1 MKIGVISDTHMDKHT
16 SKIEK
21 LIDKSL
27 KDVDLIIHLGD
38 FTSPR
43 VLEKIKKKKK
53 VIGVWGNNDRSGL
66 RQELKEKEI
75 VTLDG
80 YKVGLFH
87 GHGTEKNTLDRVY
100 NIFKDDNVDIIL
112 FGHSHQPMIKTKNKT
127 LIINPGSPSKKIRE
141 RWFSYVVLTLK
152 KDKIEAK
159 VCFYNK

>member
-1 MKIGVISDTHMDKHT
+1 MDKHT
-16 SKIEK
+16 SKIDK
-21 LIDKSL
+21 LIDKCF

-38 FTSPR
+38 FTSIR

-53 VIGVWGNNDRSGL
+53 VIGVWGNNDRGRL

-75 VTLDG
+75 VTLNG

-141 RWFSYVVLTLK
+141 RWFSYVVLSLK

-159 VCFYNK
+159 ICFYNK

>member
-16 SKIEK
+16 SKIDK
-21 LIDKSL
+21 LIDKCF

-38 FTSPR
+38 FTSIR

-53 VIGVWGNNDRSGL
+53 VIGVWGNNDRGRL

-75 VTLDG
+75 VTLNG

-141 RWFSYVVLTLK
+141 RWFSYVVLSLK

-159 VCFYNK
+159 ICFYNK

>member
-1 MKIGVISDTHMDKHT
+1 MDKHT
-16 SKIEK
+16 SKIDK
-21 LIDKSL
+21 LIDKCF

-53 VIGVWGNNDRSGL
+53 VIGVWGNNDRGRL

-75 VTLDG
+75 VTLNG

-141 RWFSYVVLTLK
+141 RWFSYVVLSLK

-159 VCFYNK
+159 ICFYNK

>member
-16 SKIEK
+16 SKIDK
-21 LIDKSL
+21 LIDKCF

-53 VIGVWGNNDRSGL
+53 VIGVWGNNDRGRL

-75 VTLDG
+75 VTLNG

-141 RWFSYVVLTLK
+141 RWFSYVVLSLK

-159 VCFYNK
+159 ICFYNK

>member
-16 SKIEK
+16 KKIEK
-21 LIDKSL
+21 LIDKSF

-66 RQELKEKEI
+66 RKELKEKEI
-75 VTLDG
+75 VTLNG

-87 GHGTEKNTLDRVY
+87 GHGTEKNTLDKVY

-112 FGHSHQPMIKTKNKT
+112 FGHSHKPMIKTKNKT
-127 LIINPGSPSKKIRE
+127 LIVNPGSPSKKIRE
-141 RWFSYVVLTLK
+141 RWFSYVILNLK
-152 KDKIEAK
+152 KDKIETK
-159 VCFYNK
+159 ICFYNK

>member
-1 MKIGVISDTHMDKHT
+1 MSDTHMDKHT
-16 SKIEK
+16 SKIDK
-21 LIDKSL
+21 LIDKCF

-38 FTSPR
+38 FTSIR

-53 VIGVWGNNDRSGL
+53 VIGVWGNNDRGRL

-75 VTLDG
+75 VTLNG

-141 RWFSYVVLTLK
+141 RWFSYVVLSLK

-159 VCFYNK
+159 ICFYNK

>member
-1 MKIGVISDTHMDKHT
+1 MGVISDTHMDKHT

-21 LIDKSL
+21 FIDKCF

-53 VIGVWGNNDRSGL
+53 VIGVWGNNDRNGL

-75 VTLDG
+75 VILNG

-87 GHGTEKNTLDRVY
+87 GHGTEKNTLDRIY
-100 NIFKDDNVDIIL
+100 SIFKDDNVDIIL

-141 RWFSYVVLTLK
+141 RWFSYVVLSLK
-152 KDKIEAK
+152 KEKIEAK
-159 VCFYNK
+159 ICFYNK

>member
-1 MKIGVISDTHMDKHT
+1 MDKHT
-16 SKIEK
+16 GKIEK

-27 KDVDLIIHLGD
+27 KDVDLIIHLGGD

-53 VIGVWGNNDRSGL
+53 VIGVWGGNNDRSGL
-66 RQELKEKEI
+66 RKELKEKEI
-75 VTLDG
+75 VTLNG

-141 RWFSYVVLTLK
+141 RWFSYVILNLK
-152 KDKIEAK
+152 KDKIETK
-159 VCFYNK
+159 ICFYNK